1 LCIIRRLWPTQIRTA
16 TFRVC
21 HPSPSPGHCP
31 RAVVPQYLLI
41 VAGGP
46 PLSGAARCLSES
58 RPVKMLSSIVKCLLC
73 LLPCGFASFVQL
85 LNNTASILTV
95 AVENPTAQTAGA
107 WTEEVSMDLRFLKI
121 SGTVS
126 VSCGLPDSCGEMIF
140 SLAIQ
145 VILFSTARCAP
156 QQHFSKFNAANA
168 SRFTT

>member
-1 LCIIRRLWPTQIRTA
+1 M
-16 TFRVC
+16 
-21 HPSPSPGHCP
+21 
-31 RAVVPQYLLI
+31 LI
-41 VAGGP
+41 VHHSTAVADSDSDCYFPSLSSESESRALPAG
-46 PLSGAARCLSES
+46 SSAAVLAHCRRRPAAERCLSES

-73 LLPCGFASFVQL
+73 LLPCGFASFIQL

-168 SRFTT
+168 SSFTT